1 MKINSILN
9 HKLSNHKTF
18 TQDKNSGLITQN
30 NNNFP
35 ICMRL

>member
-30 NNNFP
+30 NNKNKYTK
-35 ICMRL
+35 I